1 MSFREILQSF
11 RDISQATQSDKM
23 TVTIKGLQKDG
34 SDDLNEVNVNQ
45 KLRSIEQT
53 IQSYDTATALNV
65 FKNEKGPNNAR
76 NMEWPAFKGI
86 QSAVVIVYD
95 SQIIRYAAYFMF
107 PIRNIWEL

>member
-11 RDISQATQSDKM
+11 RDISQATQSDQM

-86 QSAVVIVYD
+86 QSVVVIDMITDMLHILCSLY
-95 SQIIRYAAYFMF
+95 
-107 PIRNIWEL
+107 